1 MKWLAFI
8 GVLFMSACSAHSAA
22 TLQTSAPKPAA
33 SDTAATDTAAGKTPE
48 GAAVVTAHIETS
60 SPWRSTTNEA
70 KATGGAPVASAASSR
85 RPGKQE
91 PSGDVA
97 AVQAATVQ
105 AVLQAMAQRDVANF
119 CLYRLASADA
129 AQGRSDAATATTAAC
144 ADLIRAY
151 ARSVGA
157 ADLQSASALFPPLP
171 AIPETEL
178 PAP

>member
-1 MKWLAFI
+1 M
-8 GVLFMSACSAHSAA
+8 
-22 TLQTSAPKPAA
+22 
-33 SDTAATDTAAGKTPE
+33 AAGKTPG
-48 GAAVVTAHIETS
+48 GADVVVAARVEAP
-60 SPWRSTTNEA
+60 SPWQPTTNEA
-70 KATGGAPVASAASSR
+70 KATGASPVASAAAGR

-91 PSGDVA
+91 PSGDVV

-119 CLYRLASADA
+119 CLYRLASGEAAQSRTDA
-129 AQGRSDAATATTAAC
+129 AAATTAAC

-151 ARSVGA
+151 ARSIGA

>member
-1 MKWLAFI
+1 MRRLAFI
-8 GVLFMSACSAHSAA
+8 GVLFLSACSAHSAA

-33 SDTAATDTAAGKTPE
+33 SDTAAGKTPG
-48 GAAVVTAHIETS
+48 GAEAVVAAHVEAP
-60 SPWRSTTNEA
+60 SPWQPTTNEA
-70 KATGGAPVASAASSR
+70 KATGASPVASAAAGR